1 MNHLPATPFIQE
13 KHKMRCFFN
22 KWQLLNLISS
32 SHKIV
37 VSKGMSKVQWFS
49 RDIWI
54 ICAGFVAA
62 MHVGKLPP
70 AVPVL
75 QQELGIG
82 LVQAGLLLSLV
93 QGAGMLF
100 ALTLGSYV
108 EKIGLKRCVLLG
120 LGLLS
125 AASLLGGFS
134 QSVSS
139 LLLLRVVE
147 GFGFLLVTLSG
158 PAYIRQLVPAE
169 EISAKMGLWSAYMGG
184 GMGISLL
191 LTPWLITMMGW
202 QGVWLTL
209 TLLTL
214 SLFALVATRVPK
226 PQQST
231 QKIEVFQLIKTTLK
245 HPPAWMLALMFGTY
259 AGQWFSLVG
268 FLPTIYQQNEISL
281 TLAGA
286 LTASVAIANAVGT
299 FACGIMLQ
307 RGLLPK
313 TLVQTGFIILMLCAL
328 SFYIFQAQLPFLLQF
343 ACVFSFSLFGG
354 LVAAVVFAQALRFA
368 PSPVAISATIGMIL
382 QCSATSQFL
391 LPPAIA
397 AIVSATGDWFWVG
410 IVMAAFSAMGWLLCQ
425 KLFQADVRA

>member
-1 MNHLPATPFIQE
+1 
-13 KHKMRCFFN
+13 
-22 KWQLLNLISS
+22 
-32 SHKIV
+32 
-37 VSKGMSKVQWFS
+37 
-49 RDIWI
+49 
-54 ICAGFVAA
+54 
-62 MHVGKLPP
+62 
-70 AVPVL
+70 
-75 QQELGIG
+75 
-82 LVQAGLLLSLV
+82 
-93 QGAGMLF
+93 MLF

-139 LLLLRVVE
+139 LLLRVVE

-191 LTPWLITMMGW
+191 LTPWLITVMGW

-214 SLFALVATRVPK
+214 SLFALVSTRVPK

-231 QKIEVFQLIKTTLK
+231 QKIEVFQLIRTTLK

-299 FACGIMLQ
+299 FA
-307 RGLLPK
+307 
-313 TLVQTGFIILMLCAL
+313 
-328 SFYIFQAQLPFLLQF
+328 
-343 ACVFSFSLFGG
+343 
-354 LVAAVVFAQALRFA
+354 
-368 PSPVAISATIGMIL
+368 
-382 QCSATSQFL
+382 
-391 LPPAIA
+391 
-397 AIVSATGDWFWVG
+397 
-410 IVMAAFSAMGWLLCQ
+410 
-425 KLFQADVRA
+425 